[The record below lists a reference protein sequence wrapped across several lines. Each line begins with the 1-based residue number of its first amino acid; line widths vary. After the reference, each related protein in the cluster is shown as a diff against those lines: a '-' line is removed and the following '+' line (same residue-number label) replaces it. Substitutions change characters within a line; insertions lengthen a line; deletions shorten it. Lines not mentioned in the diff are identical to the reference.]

1 MIIIVQIQQ
10 GTVIKMDFTLI
21 KNNLEKNGFQVTYF
35 ETKEEAADY
44 LDHCIDNAT
53 VGFGGS
59 VTLQEMGVYERL
71 AAHNQVFWHWAVPA
85 GTSIERIYSEAQTA
99 EIYLSSVN
107 GIAETGE
114 IVNIDG
120 IGNRISSIQYGHKKV
135 FFIVGANKIVPDYE
149 SAVYRARNI
158 AAPKNAQRLKKKTP
172 CAAKAD
178 KCHNCNSPERI
189 CRGLSVLWKKP
200 LNTKYEIVLIQE
212 TLGY

>member
-1 MIIIVQIQQ
+1 
-10 GTVIKMDFTLI
+10 MDFTLI
-21 KNNLEKNGFQVTYF
+21 KNNLKKNGFQVACF

-71 AAHNQVFWHWAVPA
+71 AAHNQVFWHWAAPT
-85 GTSIERIYSEAQTA
+85 GTSIDHIYNKAQTA

-107 GIAETGE
+107 GISETGE

-135 FFIVGANKIVPDYE
+135 FFIVGANKIAPDYE

-178 KCHNCNSPERI
+178 KCHNCDSPERI

-200 LNTKYEIVLIQE
+200 WNTEYEVLLIQE
-212 TLGY
+212 PLGY